1 MIESALA
8 AAVLCFSAQKCRN
21 KLKHNNS
28 RPLSTIT
35 GLVAINLFTTPS
47 GRDLASKILASTPHR
62 DDWIGPGANPAYVLA
77 AREAQSRLQRWS
89 YAELVNHSRRL
100 TSSSESSPHSSGG
113 SRVEDNAVIL
123 EHAERGSPHV
133 EMWKMF
139 IGDYNGE
146 RAYAL
151 WSVTMPGE
159 RDFWLYMLE
168 AGPVPPQPELGTP
181 LDPANQAV
189 AMRQLIEAITAG
201 QRGPSIPPGGGPSG
215 GQA

>member
-1 MIESALA
+1 M
-8 AAVLCFSAQKCRN
+8 
-21 KLKHNNS
+21 
-28 RPLSTIT
+28 
-35 GLVAINLFTTPS
+35 
-47 GRDLASKILASTPHR
+47 
-62 DDWIGPGANPAYVLA
+62 A

-89 YAELVNHSRRL
+89 YAELVNLSRRL
-100 TSSSESSPHSSGG
+100 TSSSDGSPHSSGG
-113 SRVEDNAVIL
+113 SHVEDNAVIL

-168 AGPVPPQPELGTP
+168 AGPVPPQSELATTP
-181 LDPANQAV
+181 IDPANQAV
-189 AMRQLIEAITAG
+189 AMRQLIEAIAAG
-201 QRGPSIPPGGGPSG
+201 QRGPSAPPGGAGPSG
-215 GQA
+215 QLA